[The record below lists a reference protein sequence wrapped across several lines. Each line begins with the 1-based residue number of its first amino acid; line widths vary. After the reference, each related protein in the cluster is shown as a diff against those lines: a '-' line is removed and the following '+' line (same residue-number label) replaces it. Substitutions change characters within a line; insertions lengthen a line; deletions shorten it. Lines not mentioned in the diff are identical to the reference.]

1 MLFHCQPIICSEIKL
16 PGHEECNEII
26 FDRVDFFDHVQSL
39 TKDVFAIKVK
49 WQSKFRTAKILR
61 TKAFFN
67 LSYVDKIR
75 KIKAWQTSLMEKYS
89 SETAMV
95 ERNEAV
101 GKRAFEFAAFME
113 SV

>member
-1 MLFHCQPIICSEIKL
+1 M
-16 PGHEECNEII
+16 
-26 FDRVDFFDHVQSL
+26 
-39 TKDVFAIKVK
+39 
-49 WQSKFRTAKILR
+49 
-61 TKAFFN
+61 
-67 LSYVDKIR
+67 DKIR